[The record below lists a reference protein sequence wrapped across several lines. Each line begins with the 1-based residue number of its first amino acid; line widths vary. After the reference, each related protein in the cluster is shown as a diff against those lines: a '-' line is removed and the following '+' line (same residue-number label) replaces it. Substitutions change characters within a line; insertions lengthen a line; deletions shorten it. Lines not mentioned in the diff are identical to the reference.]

1 MEVVNILDIDGTQW
15 EIQDVVARN
24 KIATIEEKT
33 TIKITKKVDEA
44 TVKMNL
50 VEINGEKFIQLHLSG
65 YYHSGILGETIA
77 NFTND
82 FNLTEIVRCI
92 VDLDFSDKTGRC
104 SADIDFNINGTIT
117 VYPQLIN
124 IFEGSYKE
132 GYLYGDAFIK
142 IPY

>member
-1 MEVVNILDIDGTQW
+1 MEVVNTLDIDGTQW
-15 EIQDVVARN
+15 EIQDTEARN

-33 TIKITKKVDEA
+33 TIKITKKVDDA

-50 VEINGEKFIQLHLSG
+50 VEINGEKFIQVHISRYYWSG
-65 YYHSGILGETIA
+65 YIGETIA

-82 FNLTEIVRCI
+82 FNLTEIIRGT
-92 VDLDFSDKTGRC
+92 VDLDFSDRTGRC
-104 SADIDFNINGTIT
+104 SADIDINTDGTIT
-117 VYPQLIN
+117 VYPQFIDK
-124 IFEGSYKE
+124 FEGSYKE

>member
-1 MEVVNILDIDGTQW
+1 MEVANILDIDGSQW
-15 EIQDVVARN
+15 EIQDVEARN
-24 KIATIEEKT
+24 KIAIIEEKT

-50 VEINGEKFIQLHLSG
+50 VEINGEKFIQLHISG
-65 YYHSGILGETIA
+65 YYHSGVIGETIA

-92 VDLDFSDKTGRC
+92 VDLDFSDRTGRC
-104 SADIDFNINGTIT
+104 SADIDININGTIT
-117 VYPQLIN
+117 VYPQYIDK
-124 IFEGSYKE
+124 FEGSYKT

-142 IPY
+142 ITY

>member
-1 MEVVNILDIDGTQW
+1 MEVVNTLDIDGTQW

-33 TIKITKKVDEA
+33 TIKITKKVDEV
-44 TVKMNL
+44 TIKMNL

-65 YYHSGILGETIA
+65 YYWSGLIGEIIA

-92 VDLDFSDKTGRC
+92 VDLDFSDRTGRC
-104 SADIDFNINGTIT
+104 SADIDINTDGSIT
-117 VYPQLIN
+117 VYPHFIDK
-124 IFEGSYKE
+124 FEGSYKT

>member
-1 MEVVNILDIDGTQW
+1 MEVVNTLDIDGTQW
-15 EIQDVVARN
+15 EIQDTEARN

-33 TIKITKKVDEA
+33 TIKITKKVDDA

-50 VEINGEKFIQLHLSG
+50 VEINGEKFIQVHISG
-65 YYHSGILGETIA
+65 YYWSGYIGETIA

-82 FNLTEIVRCI
+82 FNLTEIIRGT

-104 SADIDFNINGTIT
+104 SADIDINTDGTIT
-117 VYPQLIN
+117 VYPQFIDK
-124 IFEGSYKE
+124 FEGSYKE